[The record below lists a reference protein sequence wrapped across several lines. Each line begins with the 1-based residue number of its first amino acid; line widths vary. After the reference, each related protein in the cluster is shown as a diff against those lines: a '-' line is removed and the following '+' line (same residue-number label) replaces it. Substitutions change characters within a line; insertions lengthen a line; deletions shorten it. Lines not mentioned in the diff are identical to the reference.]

1 MMAIQQSKMD
11 FSGPGRVPVH
21 ARSLLPWLILLAGL
35 LITFGVWNFSNG
47 VISSSAQERF
57 DVRAAQVVTFV
68 EQRMHAYEQVLRGG
82 VGLFR
87 TAPTITRQQ
96 WHEYVEN
103 ANMPRNYPGIQNM
116 AVDFPIAA
124 SEKSTHI
131 AAIRAE
137 GYAHYNILP
146 EQPERPVYH
155 SLLYVEPFS
164 ERNLRAFGFDM
175 YTNEARRKAMDR
187 AINLG
192 LPSISSAV
200 KLAQE
205 TDENVQHGFIYC
217 LPVYRA
223 GVPLETPESRRASLR
238 ALVCGAFRADD
249 LMQGI
254 FGNSNSDL
262 ELAIFDEVIT
272 PTSEM
277 YDSRH
282 GGKSIDSQ
290 FSRTESAEIG
300 GRTWQLRI
308 SANQAY
314 LDSVSFTQS
323 RLVAVAG
330 TTLSVLLFL
339 GTSLGIRKRDR
350 EVTHNNSEL
359 FKAMQESVKE
369 SLLVLDKAGGILS
382 ANPTSLERLA
392 LTADKIIGRNLF
404 ELMPQDAL
412 VSWRSAFSDA
422 ARSGLPSTLVISRD
436 GRNYLNYLYPVL
448 NQHKQFEAL
457 VIFSADVTERTV
469 AEKQLRES
477 RQLLNSII
485 ENIPSMIFVKNVP
498 DLSFKF
504 LNRAG
509 EQMLGVD
516 RDQVIGR
523 NDYDVFPKEE
533 ADFIVATDRKVLGC
547 NEVVDIAEESIST
560 PHGKRILHTRKVAP
574 RNEQG
579 EPEFLVGISED
590 ITERRQT
597 ALELDRYRNDLEE
610 LVFTRTAE
618 LVLAKGAAE
627 AASLAKSDFLANM
640 SHEIRTPMNA
650 IIGMSYLV
658 LKTELTTRQRDY
670 IRKVQGSSRHLLG
683 IINDI
688 LDFSKIEAGK
698 LTLEN
703 AEFEL
708 QTVLDSVAD
717 LIGDKTSA
725 KGLELVFQTD
735 HGVPSHLRGDSLRL
749 GQILINYC
757 NNAVKFTEYGEIHIT
772 ISLKEQSEIDVL
784 LHFAVRDTGIG
795 LTSDQM
801 SRLFQSFSQA
811 DTSTT
816 RKFGGTGLGLVI
828 AKKLAELMGGRVGLD
843 SEPGKGSTF
852 WFTARLGRGD
862 GQRQN
867 RALTADL
874 QGKRVLV
881 VDDNANA
888 RMVLSDMLSSMGFQV
903 ELAVSGEAA
912 VIEVDHAQ
920 TQGMHY
926 EIIFLDWHMPG
937 MNGVET
943 AKVLRQHQSARI
955 PFMIM
960 VTAHGREDVIKAA
973 EEAGIDEVLIKPVNV
988 SVLFDDV
995 NRILGGAMDGP
1006 SSAYDEVNGTFAE
1019 LATIRGARVLLVED
1033 NDLNQEVALE
1043 LLRDAGLVVELAE
1056 NGQRALAMLASADY
1070 DIVLMDMQMPVM
1082 DGLTATV
1089 ALRRNPQWQYL
1100 PVVAMTANA
1109 MKADRE
1115 RCLAAGMND
1124 HIAKPIEP
1132 EDLWRTLLKWVRP
1145 RHAASATEPSS
1156 MTATALLFLAD
1167 IEGLDSVNGLRR
1179 VLGKK
1184 ALYGSMLRKF
1194 MTGQK
1199 SAVAQIS
1206 LALQDNSWE
1215 SAERLV
1221 HTLKGA
1227 AVSIGATDVAS
1238 LATLLESEIRD
1249 RQSSPLIDAYLAQLA
1264 LPLDHLIGQLERHMP
1279 AMRNAQ

>member
-1 MMAIQQSKMD
+1 MMAIEQSKMD
-11 FSGPGRVPVH
+11 FSGPGRVPIHV
-21 ARSLLPWLILLAGL
+21 RSLLPWLILLAGL
-35 LITFGVWNFSNG
+35 LITFGIWNFSNG
-47 VISSSAQERF
+47 VISSSAQARF
-57 DVRAAQVVTFV
+57 DVRATQVVTVV

-103 ANMPRNYPGIQNM
+103 ANMPKNYPGIQNM
-116 AVDFPIAA
+116 AVDFQIAA

-131 AAIRAE
+131 AAVRAE
-137 GYAHYNILP
+137 GYSQYNILP

-155 SLLYVEPFS
+155 SLVYVEPFS

-175 YTNEARRKAMDR
+175 YTNEIRREAMDR
-187 AINLG
+187 AINFG
-192 LPSISSAV
+192 LPSMSGAV

-205 TDENVQHGFIYC
+205 TNENVQHGFIYC
-217 LPVYRA
+217 LPAYRA
-223 GVPLETPESRRASLR
+223 GYPLDTPGNRRANLR
-238 ALVCGAFRADD
+238 VLVCGAFRADD

-262 ELAIFDEVIT
+262 ELEIFDVAIT
-272 PTSEM
+272 PTSQL

-282 GGKSIDSQ
+282 GGKSANSQ

-330 TTLSVLLFL
+330 TTLSVLLFF
-339 GTSLGIRKRDR
+339 GVSLGIRKRDR

-369 SLLVLDKAGGILS
+369 SLLVLDKAGAVLS
-382 ANPTSLERLA
+382 ANPTSLQRLA
-392 LTADKIIGRNLF
+392 LSAEKIVGRSLF
-404 ELMPQDAL
+404 ELMPPELL
-412 VSWRSAFSDA
+412 VSWRTAFSDVA
-422 ARSGLPSTLVISRD
+422 QSGLPSTLVISRE

-448 NQHKQFEAL
+448 NQHRQFEAL

-469 AEKQLRES
+469 AEKHLRES
-477 RQLLNSII
+477 RQLLSSII
-485 ENIPSMIFVKNVP
+485 ENIPSMIFVKQVP
-498 DLSFKF
+498 DLSFRL

-509 EQMLGVD
+509 EQMLGID
-516 RDQVIGR
+516 REQVIGR
-523 NDYDVFPKEE
+523 NDYDVFPQEE
-533 ADFIVATDRKVLGC
+533 ADFFVGTDRKVLGC

-560 PHGKRILHTRKVAP
+560 PHGIRILHTRKVAP

-579 EPEFLVGISED
+579 EPEFLVGISDD
-590 ITERRQT
+590 ITERRQA

-610 LVFTRTAE
+610 LVFNRTAE
-618 LVLAKGAAE
+618 LVQAKGAAE
-627 AASLAKSDFLANM
+627 AASLAKSDFLSNM

-658 LKTELTTRQRDY
+658 LKTELTARQRDY

-703 AEFEL
+703 AGFEL
-708 QTVLDSVAD
+708 QTVLDTVAD

-725 KGLELVFQTD
+725 KGLELVFRTA
-735 HGVPSHLRGDSLRL
+735 HEVPSHLCGDSLRL

-757 NNAVKFTEYGEIHIT
+757 NNAVKFTEQGEVHIA

-801 SRLFQSFSQA
+801 GRLFQSFSQA

-828 AKKLAELMGGRVGLD
+828 AKKLAEQMGGQVGLD
-843 SEPGKGSTF
+843 SEPGKGSIF

-862 GQRQN
+862 GRGQHRTL
-867 RALTADL
+867 AADL

-888 RMVLSDMLSSMGFQV
+888 RIVLSDMLGTMGFKV
-903 ELAVSGEAA
+903 DLADSGEAA
-912 VIEVDHAQ
+912 IIEVEKAQ
-920 TQGMHY
+920 AQGLPY
-926 EIIFLDWHMPG
+926 EIIFLDWQMPG

-943 AKVLRQHQSARI
+943 AKVLRQRQSARI

-960 VTAHGREDVIKAA
+960 VTAYGREDVIKAA

-995 NRILGGAMDGP
+995 NRILGGTMDGP
-1006 SSAYDEVNGTFAE
+1006 RNASDEISGTFAE

-1043 LLRDAGLVVELAE
+1043 LLRDAGLFVDLAE
-1056 NGQRALAMLASADY
+1056 HGQRALAMLAAADY

-1089 ALRRNPQWQYL
+1089 ALRRYPRWHDL

-1132 EDLWRTLLKWVRP
+1132 EDLWKTLLKWVKP
-1145 RHAASATEPSS
+1145 RHAAPATEPANK
-1156 MTATALLFLAD
+1156 TAAALLFLAD
-1167 IEGLDSVNGLRR
+1167 VEGLDSVNALRR

-1199 SAVAQIS
+1199 TAVTQIS
-1206 LALQDNSWE
+1206 IALQDNSWE

-1238 LATLLESEIRD
+1238 LATQLESEIRE
-1249 RQSSPLIDAYLAQLA
+1249 RQPSPLIDAYLTQLA
-1264 LPLDHLIGQLERHMP
+1264 LPLDHLIGQLEQHMP
-1279 AMRNAQ
+1279 VSE